1 MRAAHSE
8 RCAVCL
14 CAVRCVWCVCNVYLL
29 HHTNTVILPLLL
41 PQVLLFRG
49 NNIMHT
55 VLPVTNGTRHS
66 LVAFFHKKSKEDGQ
80 EDEEEDE
87 DPWPL

>member
-1 MRAAHSE
+1 MAP
-8 RCAVCL
+8 CVVCDT
-14 CAVRCVWCVCNVYLL
+14 A
-29 HHTNTVILPLLL
+29 IIPLLL

-49 NNIMHT
+49 NTIMHT

-80 EDEEEDE
+80 EEDQQRE
-87 DPWPL
+87 DLLASLI